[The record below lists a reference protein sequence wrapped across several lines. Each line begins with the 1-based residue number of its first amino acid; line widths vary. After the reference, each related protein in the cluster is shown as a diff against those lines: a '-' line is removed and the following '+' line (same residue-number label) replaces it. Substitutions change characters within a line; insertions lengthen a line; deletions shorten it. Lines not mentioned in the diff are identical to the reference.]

1 MPIKLCRL
9 VALAI
14 LLTLFANFPVTAFAG
29 AAGDP
34 APAGRSA
41 TAPEITIV
49 TDKAPGVSAVHGLD
63 KLTAALASKQISYEK
78 VADPGQARGK
88 YLLITGLA
96 FGNGPAAV
104 LLKAGG
110 HPVMRVAEALTI
122 RHTSWHQKPALLISG
137 YDDTGLMYAL
147 LETARQ
153 IGWAGNA
160 QIGADA
166 KAGSGAQAAFRAIRN
181 ITEKPAL
188 RDRAMSIY
196 TMNRAYWESRF
207 YDEKYWASYLDM
219 MAENRFNSLVVVFGY
234 ENGGFLAPCYPYFFN
249 VDGYAD
255 VRMVDLKREDQQHNL
270 SAIRRL
276 IEMAHERGI
285 RFTAGIWDHIYRGGV
300 QGGGI
305 PGSEKTPDHPTP
317 GLVWGVTADNLT
329 AYTKKAL
336 AEFIR
341 QIPVDAIQFRM
352 HGESGLKK
360 EEEESFWADV
370 FKMIKAIKP
379 GLQIDMR
386 AKELPRA
393 VIQSA
398 INTGIKFRIA
408 TKFWMEQFGLPYHPT
423 RINPDK
429 SYIRHS
435 YGDLLRHPKQ
445 YTMQW
450 RLWNGGTN
458 RILLWGDPEY
468 ARRFMGSAHLYDGDG
483 FEVNE
488 PLATKMEAQPHDA
501 RPFELLQPEHRYYTY
516 EFERYWH
523 LFQVFGRIGY
533 NPHTPAEVW
542 DQEFVHRF
550 GSKGGP
556 LVEKALHRASAIL
569 PRIIASCYPYGS
581 FPMTRGWAEKQRL
594 GDLPSYAK
602 AEGSDLCQFADFD
615 DEARLLLEGG
625 EEARI
630 RPSANSQWFALAAQ
644 DVLGLVGEI
653 RREIP
658 QGSQQEGS
666 LQQSPR
672 TDNQR
677 KELASTLADLGIY
690 ANLALYHARRAPAAV
705 YYRLYER
712 THDVSAL
719 DSAIAHERL
728 AIDAWRQIVAS
739 AGDYYNNDLQMGVSV
754 ADLTGHWKGE
764 LDKLEAGLIKL
775 DIERRNADP
784 KAMTVKAPVYNI
796 SPARSY
802 DDLFRVQLHGPGQ
815 DVGSIGAKGYNS
827 NSSGNK
833 IAAARPV
840 SIAIKVSSP
849 AGIRWVRLY
858 YRAVNQQ
865 LEYKDLPMLPTGK
878 PDEFGATIPASAID
892 PTYDLQYYV
901 ALMDKKGNGRIW
913 PDLERETP
921 YRIIEMA
928 IK

>member
-1 MPIKLCRL
+1 MPIKFRKLIPL
-9 VALAI
+9 ALLAA
-14 LLTLFANFPVTAFAG
+14 LFMSFRITDPG
-29 AAGDP
+29 KMGPGLHSDP
-34 APAGRSA
+34 APSTPDISIVTDAASA
-41 TAPEITIV
+41 TAQ
-49 TDKAPGVSAVHGLD
+49 HGLD
-63 KLTAALASKQISYEK
+63 KLTAALTEKHISYEK
-78 VADPGQARGK
+78 VSGPGQAKGK
-88 YLLITGLA
+88 YLLIAGLA
-96 FGNGPAAV
+96 DDNGPAAN
-104 LLKAGG
+104 LLTAGH
-110 HPVMRVAEALTI
+110 HPVAKTAGALTI
-122 RHTSWHQKPALLISG
+122 WHTTWRQKPAIVIGG

-147 LETARQ
+147 LETARE
-153 IGWAGNA
+153 IGIAGTPQTDNA
-160 QIGADA
+160 R
-166 KAGSGAQAAFRAIRN
+166 AAFSVISDV
-181 ITEKPAL
+181 TEKPAL

-207 YDEKYWASYLDM
+207 YDEKYWAKYLDM

-249 VDGYAD
+249 VDGYPD
-255 VRMVDLKREDQQHNL
+255 IRMVGLSDQEQQHNL
-270 SAIRRL
+270 SAIRKL
-276 IEMAHERGI
+276 IAMAHERGI

-305 PGSEKTPDHPTP
+305 PGSEKAPDHPTP

-329 AYTKKAL
+329 AYTKTAL
-336 AEFIR
+336 EQFIR

-370 FKMIKAIKP
+370 FKMIRQIKP

-386 AKELPRA
+386 AKELPRT
-393 VIQSA
+393 VIESA

-408 TKFWMEQFGLPYHPT
+408 TKFWMEQLGLPYHPT

-435 YGDLLRHPKQ
+435 YGDLLRYPKQ
-445 YTMQW
+445 YDLQW

-501 RPFELLQPEHRYYTY
+501 RPFDLLLPQHRYYEY
-516 EFERYWH
+516 EFQRYWH

-533 NPHTPAEVW
+533 NPHTADEVW
-542 DQEFVHRF
+542 DKEFTARF
-550 GSKGGP
+550 GPKTGP
-556 LVEKALHRASAIL
+556 LIERALHRASGIL
-569 PRIIASCYPYGS
+569 PRIVASCYPYGS

-594 GDLPSYAK
+594 GDLPAYAK

-630 RPSANSQWFALAAQ
+630 RPAANSQWFAHAAA
-644 DVLGLVGEI
+644 DVLGLIARV
-653 RREIP
+653 R
-658 QGSQQEGS
+658 SAEGT
-666 LQQSPR
+666 P
-672 TDNQR
+672 DN
-677 KELASTLADLGIY
+677 KELASTIADLGIY

-712 THDVSAL
+712 THDLAAL

-728 AIDAWRQIVAS
+728 ATDAWRQIVVA
-739 AGDYYNNDLQMGVSV
+739 AGDYYNDNLQMGVSV
-754 ADLTGHWKGE
+754 ADLCGHWKDE
-764 LDKLEAGLIKL
+764 LTKLEAGLLKL
-775 DIERRNADP
+775 EQQRLNADP
-784 KAMTVKAPVYNI
+784 KAMTSRAPVYTI
-796 SPARSY
+796 APSRTFE
-802 DDLFRVQLHGPGQ
+802 DLFRVAPTLSGVVSPQARAGQ
-815 DVGSIGAKGYNS
+815 
-827 NSSGNK
+827 
-833 IAAARPV
+833 PV
-840 SIAIKVSSP
+840 RIAITVSAP

-865 LEYKDLPMLPTGK
+865 LEYRDIGMKPTGK
-878 PDEFGATIPASAID
+878 PGEYAASIPAAEID
-892 PTYDLQYYV
+892 TTYDLMYYV
-901 ALMDKKGNGRIW
+901 ALMDKTGNGRIW
-913 PDLERETP
+913 PDVEKETP
-921 YRIIEMA
+921 YRIISL
-928 IK
+928 IRK